1 MASPRRRLK
10 SSKRK
15 FMSKKKVAKNTLHLL
30 HSDKLIMEILNA
42 SNRYLEQHAEVREK
56 IEEYD
61 WIFRSLFE
69 LIPETV
75 ENFWSGHV
83 FPVTEAEY
91 ELECSIVLCKLGFY
105 KHAIASLRNV
115 LELGLLSVYWDIDD
129 KSHIDI
135 QNWLKSV
142 ESTPFRKDVFKKLK
156 TNPNIKT
163 LDEKQQIFEK
173 TTALYTRLSNFSHT
187 KGFGYSS
194 RKLNKH
200 RSNVNS
206 FNEDSLKKYLDL
218 MRGVV
223 EIVTVF
229 HILKYPVGLQET
241 PIEQKFGLN
250 GPAGGFIQPHQV
262 KRIKRLVSKR
272 ILEDLQEISDN
283 DSDAMAMTKWVNG
296 RPDITEAEFLAQ
308 IEKGDKSSI
317 EMEGFEHWLKN
328 QKKLYKYFE
337 KNKPGEYKEK
347 LEYFEKL
354 KLWAKENDHLKEGK
368 FTKLNK
374 QRTTEV
380 TDK

>member
-1 MASPRRRLK
+1 
-10 SSKRK
+10 
-15 FMSKKKVAKNTLHLL
+15 MSMPKKKQSKDSLFLL
-30 HSDKLIMEILNA
+30 HSDKLIMEILNG
-42 SNRYLEQHAEVREK
+42 SNEFIEQNKEIKEK
-56 IEEYD
+56 IEEYN

-135 QNWLKSV
+135 QNWLKSM

-156 TNPNIKT
+156 TNQNIKT

-194 RKLNKH
+194 RILNKH

-206 FNEDSLKKYLDL
+206 FNEDSFKKWLGL
-218 MRGVV
+218 MRDVV

-229 HILKYPVGLQET
+229 HILKYPVGLQDT
-241 PIEQKFGLN
+241 PIEQKFGLS

-262 KRIKRLVSKR
+262 ERIKRLISKDM
-272 ILEDLQEISDN
+272 LSELQKISDN
-283 DSDAMAMTKWVNG
+283 DLDAVAMAKWVND
-296 RPDITEAEFLAQ
+296 RPDITEAEFLEQ
-308 IEKGDKSSI
+308 LEKEDKGSI
-317 EMEGFEHWLKN
+317 EMEGFERWFKN
-328 QKKLYKYFE
+328 QKKLYKYLE
-337 KNKPGEYKEK
+337 KNKPDEYKEK
-347 LEYFEKL
+347 LEYFKKL
-354 KLWAKENDHLKEGK
+354 RLWAKENSYLKEE
-368 FTKLNK
+368 KLPS
-374 QRTTEV
+374 
-380 TDK
+380 